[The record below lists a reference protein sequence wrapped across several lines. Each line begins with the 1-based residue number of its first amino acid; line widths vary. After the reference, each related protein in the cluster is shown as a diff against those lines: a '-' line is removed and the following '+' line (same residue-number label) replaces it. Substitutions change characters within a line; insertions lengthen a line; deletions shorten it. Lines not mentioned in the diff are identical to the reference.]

1 MKYRLIT
8 VVNICKKNGISNLNE
23 RRLLESAIQNKKLN
37 FISFYDT
44 IL

>member
-1 MKYRLIT
+1 M
-8 VVNICKKNGISNLNE
+8 VVDICKNSSISNLNE
-23 RRLLESAIQNKKLN
+23 RRLSDSAIQNKRVN

>member
-1 MKYRLIT
+1 M
-8 VVNICKKNGISNLNE
+8 VVNICKESSISNLNE
-23 RRLLESAIQNKKLN
+23 RRLLESAIQNKRVN